1 MSTKNFDVTDTTN
14 WQQIEG
20 NVFLLERSRG
30 RFNANAFEVRI
41 TKYSKTNPTSKEE
54 IASKICDFLNN
65 EYVAVDKNKKLE
77 EIFRN
82 IVKTCQYAVGDN
94 IAFHPGYGFENLNR
108 LRIHLGLKPIN
119 TGNYDEDIKE
129 MKRLVDG

>member
-1 MSTKNFDVTDTTN
+1 MSTKNFDVTDITN

-20 NVFLLERSRG
+20 NVYLLERSRG
-30 RFNANAFEVRI
+30 RFNVNAFEVRI

-77 EIFRN
+77 EIFSK
-82 IVKTCQYAVGDN
+82 IVSTCYNATGNNV
-94 IAFHPGYGFENLNR
+94 AFDPESSIETLNM
-108 LRIHLGLKPIN
+108 LRIHLGLKPID